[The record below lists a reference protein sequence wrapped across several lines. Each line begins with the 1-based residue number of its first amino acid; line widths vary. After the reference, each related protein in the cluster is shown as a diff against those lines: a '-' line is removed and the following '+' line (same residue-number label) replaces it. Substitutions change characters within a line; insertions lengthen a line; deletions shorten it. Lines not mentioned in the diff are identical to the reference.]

1 MIDKLFPLDKNYIL
15 RQAQFALEE
24 ELLDQMVYELK
35 KSYTH
40 LYNPLQLM
48 DETYERILDT
58 FEFPTDRIRLIYR
71 QLCGIYR
78 FRNGDNQL
86 ELLFDG
92 RSHFDKFKEEWESTF
107 LFWVKNLGQHEQYVK
122 TMLRMT
128 LLFDTESRAEWAEN
142 NCKGFIN
149 QYFEL
154 KVVKRQGELRLK
166 VG

>member
-15 RQAQFALEE
+15 RQAQFAMEE

-35 KSYTH
+35 RSYTF
-40 LYNPLQLM
+40 LFNPLQLM
-48 DETYERILDT
+48 DETYSKILDC
-58 FEFPTDRIRLIYR
+58 FDFPTDRIRLIYR

-78 FRNGDNQL
+78 YKNGDNQL

-92 RSHFDKFKEEWESTF
+92 RSHYDLFKEEWEACF
-107 LFWVKNLGQHEQYVK
+107 IDWIKKMGQNEQYVK

-128 LLFDTESRAEWAEN
+128 LLFDTDSRAEWAEN
-142 NCKGFIN
+142 HCKAFIN

-166 VG
+166 VS